1 MSGMLSHNW
10 VSGLSEINWESLI
23 RGEMIYPH
31 ILLVEVGQIDHI
43 NLCLA
48 RALGVGAAVVS
59 FN

>member
-1 MSGMLSHNW
+1 
-10 VSGLSEINWESLI
+10 
-23 RGEMIYPH
+23 MIYSH

-48 RALGVGAAVVS
+48 RALGVGAVVS